1 MKIKA
6 TMITLLLFATLS
18 TCSYAGVVLKS
29 ESKISGYTQMN
40 TKTTLYLDRGKLR
53 IETYDSNGDEEITIF
68 RKDKGLFWV
77 IEPKKG
83 TYTEITRAQ
92 LRQMRHQM
100 DEYKKQMEA
109 AMKNMP
115 PEQRAMMEQM
125 MRSQMPQEPV
135 VPKISYKK
143 AGSGRVGRWY
153 CTKYEGYSNGAK
165 VEEVW
170 TAPFSTLGISASDL
184 QVLKEMG
191 DFFNE
196 FYKGS
201 GNSLVGDTEKWEKI
215 FKGFPVKT
223 IAYNKGKI
231 TYQDTIVEVK
241 RARLPIT
248 LFEVPR
254 GLKKEALMPRG
265 R

>member
-1 MKIKA
+1 MKKA
-6 TMITLLLFATLS
+6 IVATILGVLTLTAAA
-18 TCSYAGVVLKS
+18 YAGVALKS
-29 ESKISGYTQMN
+29 QSKILAPYPTNSN
-40 TKTTLYLDRGKLR
+40 TTLYLDNGKLR
-53 IETYDSNGDEEITIF
+53 VESTSSQGEKEIMIF

-77 IEPKKG
+77 IDPQKG
-83 TYTEITRAQ
+83 TYTEITREQ

-100 DEYKKQMEA
+100 DEYKRQMEA

-125 MRSQMPQEPV
+125 MKSQMPAEPQT
-135 VPKISYKK
+135 PKISYRKM
-143 AGSGRVGRWY
+143 GSGRVGRWY
-153 CTKYEGYSNGAK
+153 CTEYQGFSNGAK

-170 TAPFSTLGISASDL
+170 VTPFSTLGISPSDL
-184 QVLKEMG
+184 DVLKEMG

-201 GNSLVGDTEKWEKI
+201 GNSLVGDTKKWEKV

-223 IAYNKGKI
+223 KAYENGKVV
-231 TYQDTIVEVK
+231 YEDTVVEVK
-241 RARLPIT
+241 RTSLPIT
-248 LFEVPR
+248 LFEVPK
-254 GLKKEALMPRG
+254 GLKQETLIPRG